1 MKNDQQ
7 SGQSVSQGSQSQQ
20 SGKSINQSQLET
32 IIRQGKFGSQQEANS
47 YLQPHGLSCQM
58 RDDGTAEIFEGQSNR
73 VATVSF
79 QSSGKS
85 QSPGDISNITY

>member
-1 MKNDQQ
+1 MKSDQQ
-7 SGQSVSQGSQSQQ
+7 SGQSNSQSQNSQ
-20 SGKSINQSQLET
+20 QHRNQSQLET
-32 IIRQGKFGSQQEANS
+32 IIRQGKFSNQSEANS

-58 RDDGTAEIFEGQSNR
+58 RDDGTAEIFEGQDNSKR

-85 QSPGDISNITY
+85 QSQSDISNITY